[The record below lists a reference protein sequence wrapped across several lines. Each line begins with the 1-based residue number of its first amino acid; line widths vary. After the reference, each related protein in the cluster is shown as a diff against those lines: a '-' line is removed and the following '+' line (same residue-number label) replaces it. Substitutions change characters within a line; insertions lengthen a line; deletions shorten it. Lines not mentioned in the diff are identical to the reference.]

1 MARYVC
7 VSHNV
12 AAYKQVFYSA
22 TAESE
27 NLGMQTRTEKEESCN
42 PEEKS
47 CQVFGMLSTGK
58 GLSALT

>member
-7 VSHNV
+7 VSHN
-12 AAYKQVFYSA
+12 AAAHGQVFHSA
-22 TAESE
+22 TAESQT
-27 NLGMQTRTEKEESCN
+27 LDMQTRTEKEESCN